1 MAVRTAKIAAGQ
13 KKDRAEFSW
22 PIQKGGFQKS
32 FDLGHGYYLSA
43 DRERS
48 SGEGS
53 GSIYEKLSKRCSF
66 TSWSVGTTPLQLITS
81 LSSSSSMMREGVERT
96 L

>member
-1 MAVRTAKIAAGQ
+1 MAVRTAEIAAGQ

-32 FDLGHGYYLSA
+32 FNLGHGYGLSA
-43 DRERS
+43 DRERLS
-48 SGEGS
+48 EGGG
-53 GSIYEKLSKRCSF
+53 GSVYERLTKRCSF

-81 LSSSSSMMREGVERT
+81 LSSSSSMMREGVERI